1 MSESRILLIDSDAV
15 RAERTVSL
23 LEFMDFN
30 PRWVTDGADINPGRH
45 RHDEWMAVMVGSAQ
59 DAAQAEKFFDWLAD
73 AKLPPPV
80 LLMEGIPTA
89 FAQAHGLHEA
99 NVWALDT
106 PPASCAAGGPAAPCK
121 PQAAGCRASGRRA
134 AGFGPDRQ

>member
-45 RHDEWMAVMVGSAQ
+45 RHDEW
-59 DAAQAEKFFDWLAD
+59 
-73 AKLPPPV
+73 
-80 LLMEGIPTA
+80 
-89 FAQAHGLHEA
+89 
-99 NVWALDT
+99 
-106 PPASCAAGGPAAPCK
+106 
-121 PQAAGCRASGRRA
+121 
-134 AGFGPDRQ
+134 

>member
-59 DAAQAEKFFDWLAD
+59 DAAQADKFFDWLAD

-80 LLMEGIPTA
+80 LLRPPFPPPPLPPTPR
-89 FAQAHGLHEA
+89 
-99 NVWALDT
+99 T
-106 PPASCAAGGPAAPCK
+106 PHDPPLPA
-121 PQAAGCRASGRRA
+121 
-134 AGFGPDRQ
+134 